1 MSSLTADAL
10 MGALLASVPALP
22 LRTEQVPLPR
32 ALNRIH
38 AGASAPEA
46 AIGEPLQALQIAA
59 IAATGAA
66 RVEVYPRPTVA
77 VFSFGDALLHA
88 GALRVP
94 GAHFDAASPM
104 LQALLSGLGIESLA
118 WPALPQLPARIEAA
132 LGDAVDS
139 FDLVLITATANA
151 APALQ
156 ECLPRLGIALPAATE
171 DGPRGWRSSR
181 ARLLWL
187 DAEPARL
194 QLQFEHWVRPLI
206 AALQYA
212 KPVAA

>member
-1 MSSLTADAL
+1 MSSPTADAL
-10 MGALLASVPALP
+10 TDALLASVPGLP

-32 ALNRIH
+32 ALNRVY
-38 AGASAPEA
+38 AGAGVLEVAT
-46 AIGEPLQALQIAA
+46 GEPLQALQIAA

-77 VFSFGDALLHA
+77 VFCFGDALLHA
-88 GALRVP
+88 GASPVP
-94 GAHFDAASPM
+94 GAQFDAASPM

-118 WPALPQLPARIEAA
+118 WPALPQVPARIEAA

-139 FDLVLITATANA
+139 FDLVLITATAEA
-151 APALQ
+151 APALLA
-156 ECLPRLGIALPAATE
+156 CLPRLGIAFPPAAE
-171 DGPRGWRSSR
+171 GPRGWRSSR

-187 DAEPARL
+187 DAQPTRL
-194 QLQFEHWVRPLI
+194 KIQFEAWVQPLI

-212 KPVAA
+212 RPVTA

>member
-1 MSSLTADAL
+1 MSPRTADAL
-10 MGALLASVPALP
+10 MAALLASVPVLP

-38 AGASAPEA
+38 AGASAPEV

-66 RVEVYPRPTVA
+66 RVDVYPRPTVA
-77 VFSFGDALLHA
+77 VFGFGDALLHA
-88 GALRVP
+88 GASPVP
-94 GAHFDAASPM
+94 GAHFDVASPM

-118 WPALPQLPARIEAA
+118 WPALPQIPARIEAA

-139 FDLVLITATANA
+139 FDLVLITATADA
-151 APALQ
+151 APALLA
-156 ECLPRLGIALPAATE
+156 CMPRLGIALPAAAE
-171 DGPRGWRSSR
+171 DSPRGWRSSR

-187 DAEPARL
+187 DAAPARL

>member
-1 MSSLTADAL
+1 MSSPNTDAL
-10 MGALLASVPALP
+10 TGALLASVPGLP

-32 ALNRIH
+32 ALNRVY
-38 AGASAPEA
+38 AGAGVLEIAT
-46 AIGEPLQALQIAA
+46 GEPLQALQIAA

-88 GALRVP
+88 GASPVP
-94 GAHFDAASPM
+94 GAQFDAASPM
-104 LQALLSGLGIESLA
+104 LQALLSGLDIESLA
-118 WPALPQLPARIEAA
+118 WPALPQTPARIEAA

-139 FDLVLITATANA
+139 FDLVLITATAEA
-151 APALQ
+151 AASLLQ
-156 ECLPRLGIALPAATE
+156 CLPRLGIGLPAAAMG
-171 DGPRGWRSSR
+171 GPRGWRSSR

-187 DAEPARL
+187 DSEPAQL

-212 KPVAA
+212 KPVTA